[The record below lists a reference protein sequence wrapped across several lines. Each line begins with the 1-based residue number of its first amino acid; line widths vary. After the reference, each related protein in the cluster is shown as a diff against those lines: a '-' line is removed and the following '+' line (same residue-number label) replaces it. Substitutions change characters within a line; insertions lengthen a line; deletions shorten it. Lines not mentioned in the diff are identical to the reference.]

1 MRVSAG
7 LGRLRLARLGQSISV
22 GLVQSF
28 GQRTQT
34 QRTSKSASHPCGK
47 QAHAG
52 IRLRERAFAFAIV
65 RVSIRLRAFASVCE
79 REHMRA
85 CASGRKRVHGRARA
99 CACAGACGASPQP
112 TGGRRSPR
120 GSLRP
125 AQISLSG
132 SRASSVHLSPVGF

>member
-65 RVSIRLRAFASVCE
+65 RVSIRLRAFASACGC
-79 REHMRA
+79 EHMRA
-85 CASGRKRVHGRARA
+85 CAAGERERAFTGGHALACARA
-99 CACAGACGASPQP
+99 IEGETPQP
-112 TGGRRSPR
+112 TGVGGRSA
-120 GSLRP
+120 GL
-125 AQISLSG
+125 
-132 SRASSVHLSPVGF
+132 